1 MDIELIIYGIIGII
15 ILYVLLKLLKWPIK
29 LLLNGICGVIL
40 LYIINLI
47 GVNFGIHIGINI
59 ITALISGIF
68 GIPGVIAI
76 ILFQMFL

>member
-1 MDIELIIYGIIGII
+1 MNLDLIIYGIIGLV
-15 ILYVLLKLLKWPIK
+15 ILYVLLKLLKWPLK
-29 LLLNGICGVIL
+29 LLINGICGVVL

-47 GVNFGIHIGINI
+47 GVHFGIYIGINV
-59 ITALISGIF
+59 ITALVAGIF

>member
-59 ITALISGIF
+59 ITALIAGIF

>member
-29 LLLNGICGVIL
+29 LLLNGICVVIL